1 MMVTREW
8 LDAGINV
15 ALGSDTPTSPW
26 HKPQVTLFGAV
37 TRLGADERPFLPE
50 QAMTIQEALYG
61 HTMRSIRAAFEEEVK
76 GSLEPGKYADL
87 VV

>member
-1 MMVTREW
+1 MIGCRHQCCPRFRHT
-8 LDAGINV
+8 DFH
-15 ALGSDTPTSPW
+15 W
-26 HKPQVTLFGAV
+26 HKPQVTLFGAF

-50 QAMTIQEALYG
+50 QAMTIQEALYA
-61 HTMRSIRAAFEEEVK
+61 HTMGSARAAFEEEVK